1 MKHSIDPRID
11 CVFKSL
17 LGNESNRNLL
27 VHFINAT
34 LASELIAPITQVE
47 ILNPYNEKE
56 HLDDK
61 LSIVDVKA
69 KDEHG
74 RIYQIEIQLLFFS
87 NLPARM
93 LYTWADV
100 YSQQLQSGDKY
111 HELNP
116 TYSIWLLGEN
126 AIKHDDQYIHRYKFR
141 DEAGVPLIEHG
152 GIWLFELEKF
162 NAQVIDNEQTRWLRF
177 FKEGK
182 QLNDLNL
189 PDWMNT
195 QEMKQAMNTLCQFS
209 EKERNY
215 FAYQARQDFLRQQGT
230 ILFEKDEAL
239 EQRDGAFAERDAALV
254 EKEAALAEKGAA
266 LAEKGAALA
275 EKEAALAEKEAA
287 IAEVEAAIAE
297 VESLKALLAQK

>member
-34 LASELIAPITQVE
+34 LASELVLPITGVE

-69 KDEHG
+69 KDERG
-74 RIYQIEIQLLFFS
+74 RVYQIEIQLDYFS
-87 NLPARM
+87 YLPARM
-93 LYTWADV
+93 LYTWSDV
-100 YSQQLQSGDKY
+100 YSQQLQSGEKY
-111 HELNP
+111 YKLNP
-116 TYSIWLLGEN
+116 TYSIWLLAEN

-152 GIWLFELEKF
+152 GIWVFELEKF
-162 NAQVIDNEQTRWLRF
+162 NAQVIDNEQARWLRF

-239 EQRDGAFAERDAALV
+239 EQRDEAFAERDV
-254 EKEAALAEKGAA
+254 ALAEKHAA
-266 LAEKGAALA
+266 LEREQAAQTEKAAA
-275 EKEAALAEKEAA
+275 QAEKEAA
-287 IAEVEAAIAE
+287 IAEVER
-297 VESLKALLAQK
+297 LKALLAQK

>member
-1 MKHSIDPRID
+1 
-11 CVFKSL
+11 V
-17 LGNESNRNLL
+17 
-27 VHFINAT
+27 
-34 LASELIAPITQVE
+34 
-47 ILNPYNEKE
+47 
-56 HLDDK
+56 
-61 LSIVDVKA
+61 
-69 KDEHG
+69 
-74 RIYQIEIQLLFFS
+74 YQIEIQLLFFS

-126 AIKHDDQYIHRYKFR
+126 AIKHDEQYIHRYKFR

-230 ILFEKDEAL
+230 ILFEKDAALVQRDEAL
-239 EQRDGAFAERDAALV
+239 EREQIALAERDAVSAERDANAAERDAVALRAQ
-254 EKEAALAEKGAA
+254 EIALREQQALAEI
-266 LAEKGAALA
+266 EK
-275 EKEAALAEKEAA
+275 
-287 IAEVEAAIAE
+287 
-297 VESLKALLAQK
+297 LKALLAEKKS

>member
-34 LASELIAPITQVE
+34 LASELVAPITQVE

-74 RIYQIEIQLLFFS
+74 RIYQIEIQLLFFT

-162 NAQVIDNEQTRWLRF
+162 NAQVIDNEQARWLRF

-230 ILFEKDEAL
+230 ILFEKDEAV
-239 EQRDGAFAERDAALV
+239 AERDAALAR
-254 EKEAALAEKGAA
+254 EQAALEREQAAQAEKAA
-266 LAEKGAALA
+266 AQAEKAVAQA
-275 EKEAALAEKEAA
+275 EKAAVQAEKEAA
-287 IAEVEAAIAE
+287 IAEVER
-297 VESLKALLAQK
+297 LKALLTQK

>member
-1 MKHSIDPRID
+1 MKHNIDPKVD
-11 CVFKSL
+11 CVFKSI

-27 VHFINAT
+27 VHFLYAV
-34 LASELIAPITQVE
+34 LGSELVLPITGVE

-69 KDEHG
+69 KDERG
-74 RIYQIEIQLLFFS
+74 RVYQIEIQLDYFGY
-87 NLPARM
+87 LPARM
-93 LYTWADV
+93 LYTWSDV
-100 YSQQLQSGDKY
+100 YSQQLQSGEKY
-111 HELNP
+111 YKLNP
-116 TYSIWLLGEN
+116 TYSIWLLAEN

-141 DEAGVPLIEHG
+141 DEAGIPLIEHG

-162 NAQVIDNEQTRWLRF
+162 NAQVIDNEQARWLRF

-239 EQRDGAFAERDAALV
+239 VQRDEALEREQIALAERDATAAEGDAVALRAQ
-254 EKEAALAEKGAA
+254 EIALREQQALAEI
-266 LAEKGAALA
+266 EK
-275 EKEAALAEKEAA
+275 
-287 IAEVEAAIAE
+287 
-297 VESLKALLAQK
+297 LKALLPEKKS

>member
-34 LASELIAPITQVE
+34 LASELVAPITQVE

-74 RIYQIEIQLLFFS
+74 RIYQIEIQLLFFT

-141 DEAGVPLIEHG
+141 DEAGIPLIEHG

-182 QLNDLNL
+182 QLNDENNL

-239 EQRDGAFAERDAALV
+239 EREQAALERERIAV
-254 EKEAALAEKGAA
+254 EREQAALEREQTAQ
-266 LAEKGAALA
+266 
-275 EKEAALAEKEAA
+275 AEKEAA
-287 IAEVEAAIAE
+287 IAEVER
-297 VESLKALLAQK
+297 LKALLAQK

>member
-1 MKHSIDPRID
+1 MKHNIDPKVD
-11 CVFKSL
+11 CVFKSI

-27 VHFINAT
+27 VHFLNAV
-34 LASELIAPITQVE
+34 LGSELVLPITGVE

-69 KDEHG
+69 KDERG
-74 RIYQIEIQLLFFS
+74 RVYQIEIQLDYFGY
-87 NLPARM
+87 LPARM
-93 LYTWADV
+93 LYTWSDV
-100 YSQQLQSGDKY
+100 YSQQLQSGEKY
-111 HELNP
+111 YKLNP
-116 TYSIWLLGEN
+116 TYSIWLLAEN

-141 DEAGVPLIEHG
+141 DEAGIPLIEHG
-152 GIWLFELEKF
+152 GIWVFELEKF
-162 NAQVIDNEQTRWLRF
+162 NAQVIDNEQARWLRF

-239 EQRDGAFAERDAALV
+239 EREQAALEREQV
-254 EKEAALAEKGAA
+254 ALAEKQIALAREQAA
-266 LAEKGAALA
+266 LEREQAA
-275 EKEAALAEKEAA
+275 EAAKAAA
-287 IAEVEAAIAE
+287 IAEVER
-297 VESLKALLAQK
+297 LKALLAQK

>member
-34 LASELIAPITQVE
+34 LALELVAPITRVE

-74 RIYQIEIQLLFFS
+74 RVYQIEIQLLFFS

-93 LYTWADV
+93 LFTWADV

-126 AIKHDDQYIHRYKFR
+126 AIKHDDLYIHRYKFR
-141 DEAGVPLIEHG
+141 DEAGIPLIEHG

-162 NAQVIDNEQTRWLRF
+162 NAQVIDNEQARWLRF

-182 QLNDLNL
+182 QLNDENNL

-209 EKERNY
+209 EKERHY

-230 ILFEKDEAL
+230 ILFEKDEAVA
-239 EQRDGAFAERDAALV
+239 ERDEAFAERDIALAREQAALEREQTAQS
-254 EKEAALAEKGAA
+254 EKAAVQ
-266 LAEKGAALA
+266 A
-275 EKEAALAEKEAA
+275 EKEAVQAEKEAA
-287 IAEVEAAIAE
+287 IAEVKR
-297 VESLKALLAQK
+297 LKALLAQK

>member
-239 EQRDGAFAERDAALV
+239 VQRDEALEREQIALAERDAVSAERDANAAERDAVALRAQ
-254 EKEAALAEKGAA
+254 EIALREQQALAEI
-266 LAEKGAALA
+266 EK
-275 EKEAALAEKEAA
+275 
-287 IAEVEAAIAE
+287 
-297 VESLKALLAQK
+297 LKALLDEKKS

>member
-266 LAEKGAALA
+266 LAEK
-275 EKEAALAEKEAA
+275 EAALAEKEAA

-297 VESLKALLAQK
+297 VERLKALLGQK

>member
-34 LASELIAPITQVE
+34 LATELVSPITGVE

-111 HELNP
+111 NELNP

-209 EKERNY
+209 EKERHY

-239 EQRDGAFAERDAALV
+239 EREQAALAKLDAVSSERDAIAAEHDAATAEI
-254 EKEAALAEKGAA
+254 EK
-266 LAEKGAALA
+266 
-275 EKEAALAEKEAA
+275 
-287 IAEVEAAIAE
+287 
-297 VESLKALLAQK
+297 LKALLAEKKS

>member
-1 MKHSIDPRID
+1 MKHNIDPKVD
-11 CVFKSL
+11 CVFKSI

-27 VHFINAT
+27 VHFLNAV
-34 LASELIAPITQVE
+34 LGSELALPITGVE

-69 KDEHG
+69 KDERG
-74 RIYQIEIQLLFFS
+74 RVYQIEIQLDYFGY
-87 NLPARM
+87 LPARM
-93 LYTWADV
+93 LYTWSDV
-100 YSQQLQSGDKY
+100 YSQQLQSGEKY
-111 HELNP
+111 YKLNP
-116 TYSIWLLGEN
+116 TYSIWLLAEN
-126 AIKHDDQYIHRYKFR
+126 AVKHDDQYIHRYKFR
-141 DEAGVPLIEHG
+141 DEAGIPLIEHG
-152 GIWLFELEKF
+152 GIWVFELEKF
-162 NAQVIDNEQTRWLRF
+162 NAQVIDNEQARWLRF

-239 EQRDGAFAERDAALV
+239 EREQAALEREQV
-254 EKEAALAEKGAA
+254 ALAREQAALEREQDAQ
-266 LAEKGAALA
+266 
-275 EKEAALAEKEAA
+275 
-287 IAEVEAAIAE
+287 AEVER
-297 VESLKALLAQK
+297 LKALLAQK

>member
-11 CVFKSL
+11 CVFKSI

-34 LASELIAPITQVE
+34 LATELVSPITGVE

-239 EQRDGAFAERDAALV
+239 EQRDEAFAERDAALA
-254 EKEAALAEKGAA
+254 EKHAALEREHAAQAEKAA
-266 LAEKGAALA
+266 AQTEKAAVQ
-275 EKEAALAEKEAA
+275 AEKEAA
-287 IAEVEAAIAE
+287 IAEVER
-297 VESLKALLAQK
+297 LKALLAQK

>member
-1 MKHSIDPRID
+1 
-11 CVFKSL
+11 
-17 LGNESNRNLL
+17 
-27 VHFINAT
+27 
-34 LASELIAPITQVE
+34 
-47 ILNPYNEKE
+47 
-56 HLDDK
+56 
-61 LSIVDVKA
+61 VDVKA

-74 RIYQIEIQLLFFS
+74 RIYQIEIQLLFFT

-141 DEAGVPLIEHG
+141 DEAGIPLIEHG

-266 LAEKGAALA
+266 LAEK
-275 EKEAALAEKEAA
+275 EAALAEKEAA

>member
-34 LASELIAPITQVE
+34 LATELVSPITGVE

-126 AIKHDDQYIHRYKFR
+126 AIKNDDQYIHRYKFR

-162 NAQVIDNEQTRWLRF
+162 NAQVIDNEQARWLRF

-182 QLNDLNL
+182 QLNDENNL

-239 EQRDGAFAERDAALV
+239 EQRDEAFAERDV
-254 EKEAALAEKGAA
+254 ALAEKHAA
-266 LAEKGAALA
+266 LEREQAAQ
-275 EKEAALAEKEAA
+275 AEKEAA
-287 IAEVEAAIAE
+287 IAEVER
-297 VESLKALLAQK
+297 LKVLLAQK

>member
-34 LASELIAPITQVE
+34 LATELVSPITDVE

-69 KDEHG
+69 KDEHS

-126 AIKHDDQYIHRYKFR
+126 AIKNDDQYIHRYKFR

-266 LAEKGAALA
+266 LAEKA
-275 EKEAALAEKEAA
+275 AA
-287 IAEVEAAIAE
+287 IAEVER
-297 VESLKALLAQK
+297 LKALLAQK

>member
-1 MKHSIDPRID
+1 
-11 CVFKSL
+11 
-17 LGNESNRNLL
+17 
-27 VHFINAT
+27 
-34 LASELIAPITQVE
+34 
-47 ILNPYNEKE
+47 
-56 HLDDK
+56 
-61 LSIVDVKA
+61 
-69 KDEHG
+69 
-74 RIYQIEIQLLFFS
+74 
-87 NLPARM
+87 M

-215 FAYQARQDFLRQQGT
+215 FAYQARQDFLHQQGT

-254 EKEAALAEKGAA
+254 EKEAALAEKAA
-266 LAEKGAALA
+266 AQAEKAAVQ
-275 EKEAALAEKEAA
+275 AEKEAA
-287 IAEVEAAIAE
+287 IAEVER
-297 VESLKALLAQK
+297 LKALLAQK